1 MKRQENLISIIIF
14 ILTEIYDVDLK
25 KKVSHVTI
33 MYVICISNGFLS
45 SGLVHFPNQFKLVVQ
60 EKSLCS
66 HIDETNIKEGPITN
80 VVLLHGLHFI
90 SA

>member
-1 MKRQENLISIIIF
+1 MLN
-14 ILTEIYDVDLK
+14 LK

-45 SGLVHFPNQFKLVVQ
+45 SGLVHFPNQFKLAVQ

-66 HIDETNIKEGPITN
+66 HIDETNIKECPITN
-80 VVLLHGLHFI
+80 VVLLHGKNFI